1 MLRTRHGDE
10 MITGRRM
17 DGTLRERLQPRFQ
30 PVASGL
36 ARERL
41 AEIAPAFP
49 DGFLTPPLRDLLLG
63 LAEHSEF
70 LWQIVSRTPER
81 FVALVEQ
88 APEAANADLVARQR
102 AEGAHCASEA
112 DLTAMAKR
120 LRANRLTH
128 ALLVALADL
137 GGLWDLETVTKA
149 LTDFADA
156 SVAAGLDAL
165 LRRAA
170 AGGKVRLADPGAPT
184 RDSGLFVLGLGK
196 LGGFELNYSSDIDL
210 IVFYDA
216 ERAQA
221 VAGPEAKAVFGKL
234 AQDLG
239 KLLSQRGADG
249 YVHRVDYRLRPD
261 PGSTALALSTT
272 FAFDYYQS
280 IGQDWERAAFIK
292 ARPVAGDLEAGEA
305 FLAELGPFIW
315 RRHFDFAAIA
325 EIHALKR
332 QIHAVRGHDEIAV
345 AGHNIKIGRGGI
357 REIEFFAQTQQLV
370 FGGRQA
376 ALRGRRTVE
385 TLNGLT
391 EAGWIDARA
400 RDELTQAYI
409 VLRTIEHRLQMLRDE
424 QTQRLPTDP
433 KALEGF
439 ARFCGFPTLA
449 AFEETLLGHAA
460 RVQGH
465 YALLFENGADET
477 AAPLPFGPGE
487 AEPATLAG
495 LERLGFREAERAYG
509 IVRDWHLGRHG
520 ALRGGR
526 AREILS
532 DFLPAL
538 LKALGGAP
546 DPDAALL
553 TLDRAFA
560 RMPAAAELLAILRS
574 HERLRGLFADLLG
587 ASPLLADTVGRSPH
601 VLDAVLEPDFVAPV
615 SRPEALARQYRAL
628 VGEPATHEEFL
639 DRCRDAARRMA
650 FVTGARLVSGLITP
664 AQAGHAYAGIA
675 EAAVGLVLEAETRRF
690 AQEHGQVPRGRCCV
704 LALGRLGS
712 RQLTAASDL
721 DLVVLYDFD
730 ADDRM
735 SDGPRPL
742 DAVVAYNRLAQRL
755 VAALT
760 VPTRRGRLYQV
771 DLRLRPFGRHA
782 PPGVQVKGF
791 AAYYAPGGEAET
803 WEHMA
808 LTRARIVAGDAS
820 LAAEVEAII
829 AEVVARPRDPVSL
842 CAEAGA
848 MRALVTKERGFAG
861 PHDLK
866 LAPGGLFDLDFLAQ
880 TLVLAGHMT
889 ECVGC
894 DAAHVLQRAG
904 ERGLIP
910 PEAAEALARAYA
922 TLDAAAHWQRL
933 TLEDPAKPP
942 PANAARRIAHAMNL
956 PDARALAAEMR
967 QLRRTVRTLLIALKG
982 MVAAQGGRR
991 SR

>member
-1 MLRTRHGDE
+1 
-10 MITGRRM
+10 M
-17 DGTLRERLQPRFQ
+17 DGTLRERLRPRFQ
-30 PVASGL
+30 PLTSGL

-41 AEIAPAFP
+41 AEVEPAFP
-49 DGFLTPPLRDLLLG
+49 EGFLTPPLRTLLLG
-63 LAEHSEF
+63 LADHSEF
-70 LWQIVSRTPER
+70 LWGIVARTPER

-88 APEAANADLVARQR
+88 APEAANADLIARQR
-102 AEGAHCASEA
+102 AEGASCTTDT
-112 DLTAMAKR
+112 DLAAMGQR
-120 LRANRLTH
+120 LRANRIRH

-137 GGLWDLETVTKA
+137 GGLWDLDAVTKA
-149 LTDFADA
+149 LSDFADA

-170 AGGKVRLADPGAPT
+170 AGGRIRPADPEAPA
-184 RDSGLFVLGLGK
+184 RGSGLFILGLGK
-196 LGGFELNYSSDIDL
+196 LGGGELNYSSDIDL
-210 IVFYDA
+210 VVFYDA
-216 ERAQA
+216 ARAEA
-221 VAGPEAKAVFGKL
+221 VAGPEAKAVFGKV
-234 AQDLG
+234 AQDLV
-239 KLLSQRGADG
+239 KLLSQRTADG
-249 YVHRVDYRLRPD
+249 YVHRIDYRLRPD
-261 PGSTALALSTT
+261 PGSTALALSTAY
-272 FAFDYYQS
+272 AFDYYQS
-280 IGQDWERAAFIK
+280 IGQDWERAAYIK
-292 ARPVAGDLEAGEA
+292 ARAVAGDVEAAEG
-305 FLAELGPFIW
+305 FLAELKPFIW

-370 FGGRQA
+370 FGGRQPT
-376 ALRGRRTVE
+376 LRSRRTVE
-385 TLNGLT
+385 TLDGLCA
-391 EAGWIDARA
+391 AGWIDARA
-400 RDELTQAYI
+400 RDELTRAYTF
-409 VLRTIEHRLQMLRDE
+409 LRTTEHRLQMLRDE
-424 QTQRLPTDP
+424 QTQRLPSDP
-433 KALEGF
+433 DALDGF
-439 ARFCGFPTLA
+439 ARFCGFADLA
-449 AFEETLLGHAA
+449 AFEADLLAHAA

-465 YALLFENGADET
+465 YGLLFEAGTDE
-477 AAPLPFGPGE
+477 APAPLAFGPGE

-495 LERLGFREAERAYG
+495 LERLGFREAERAHG

-538 LKALGGAP
+538 LKALGGTP

-587 ASPLLADTVGRSPH
+587 ASPRLADTVGRSPH
-601 VLDAVLEPDFVAPV
+601 VLDAVLEPDFIAPV
-615 SRPEALARQYRAL
+615 SGPEALAHQYRAL

-639 DRCRDAARRMA
+639 DRCRDAGRRMG

-664 AQAGHAYAGIA
+664 AQAGHAYAAIA
-675 EAAVGLVLEAETRRF
+675 EAAIGLVLAAETRRF
-690 AQEHGQVPRGRCCV
+690 AEEHGSVPRGRCCV

-721 DLVVLYDFD
+721 DLVFLYDFD
-730 ADDRM
+730 AEDRM

-742 DAVVAYNRLAQRL
+742 DAVVAYNRLAQRV

-771 DLRLRPFGRHA
+771 DLRLRPFGSHA
-782 PPGVQVKGF
+782 PPAVQMKGF
-791 AAYYAPGGEAET
+791 TAYYAQGAEAET

-820 LAAEVEAII
+820 LAAEVGRSIT
-829 AEVVARPRDPVSL
+829 EVVTRPRDPAAL

-848 MRALVTKERGFAG
+848 MRALVTKERGYAG

-880 TLVLAGHMT
+880 TLILAGNLT
-889 ECVGC
+889 DCLGL
-894 DAAHVLQRAG
+894 DAGSVLHRTG

-910 PEAAEALARAYA
+910 PEAAESLVQAYA
-922 TLDAAAHWQRL
+922 VLDAAAHWQRL
-933 TLEDPAKPP
+933 TLEDPATPP
-942 PANAARRIAHAMNL
+942 PPNAARRIAHAMNL
-956 PDARALAAEMR
+956 PDARALAAELR
-967 QLRRTVRTLLIALKG
+967 QQRRSARASMAALKG
-982 MVAAQGGRR
+982 LVATRGGRR

>member
-1 MLRTRHGDE
+1 
-10 MITGRRM
+10 M
-17 DGTLRERLQPRFQ
+17 DGTLRERLRPRFQ
-30 PVASGL
+30 PVPSGL

-63 LAEHSEF
+63 LADHSDF
-70 LWQIVSRTPER
+70 LWRIVARAPER
-81 FVALVEQ
+81 FVALAQQ
-88 APEAANADLVARQR
+88 APETANADLVARQR
-102 AEGAHCASEA
+102 AEGDPCASEA
-112 DLTAMAKR
+112 DLAAMGKR
-120 LRANRLTH
+120 MRANRIAH

-137 GGLWDLETVTKA
+137 GGLWNLDAVTRA

-156 SVAAGLDAL
+156 SVAAGIDAL
-165 LRRAA
+165 LRRSA
-170 AGGKVRLADPGAPT
+170 AGGRFRLVDPDAPA
-184 RDSGLFVLGLGK
+184 RGSGLFVLGLGK
-196 LGGFELNYSSDIDL
+196 LGGGELNYSSDIDL
-210 IVFYDA
+210 VVFYDA
-216 ERAQA
+216 ERARA
-221 VAGPEAKAVFGKL
+221 VAGAEAKAVFGKV

-239 KLLSQRGADG
+239 KLLSQRTADG

-261 PGSTALALSTT
+261 PGSTALALSTA

-292 ARPVAGDLEAGEA
+292 ARAVAGDIEAAGA

-370 FGGRQA
+370 FGGRQP
-376 ALRGRRTVE
+376 ALRSPRTVE
-385 TLNGLT
+385 TLDGLC

-400 RDELTQAYI
+400 RDELTESYTL
-409 VLRTIEHRLQMLRDE
+409 LRTIEHRLQMLRDE
-424 QTQRLPTDP
+424 QTQRLPTDRE
-433 KALEGF
+433 ALDGF

-449 AFEETLLGHAA
+449 AFEEVLLAHAA

-465 YALLFENGADET
+465 YALLFEGGADEVGP
-477 AAPLPFGPGE
+477 PLAFGPGE
-487 AEPATLAG
+487 AEPATLAA
-495 LERLGFREAERAYG
+495 LERLGFREAERAHG
-509 IVRDWHLGRHG
+509 IVRDWQLGRHG

-538 LKALGGAP
+538 LKALGGTP

-560 RMPAAAELLAILRS
+560 QMPAAAELLAILRS

-587 ASPLLADTVGRSPH
+587 ASPRLAETVGRSPH
-601 VLDAVLEPDFVAPV
+601 VLDAVLEPDFVTPV
-615 SRPEALARQYRAL
+615 AGPEALARQYRAL
-628 VGEPATHEEFL
+628 VGAPATHEDVL
-639 DRCRDAARRMA
+639 DRCRDAARRMG

-664 AQAGHAYAGIA
+664 AQAGHAYTGIA
-675 EAAVGLVLEAETRRF
+675 DAAVGLVLEAETRRF
-690 AQEHGQVPRGRCCV
+690 AEEHGHVPRGRCCA

-721 DLVVLYDFD
+721 DLVFLYDFD

-771 DLRLRPFGRHA
+771 DLRLRPFGSHA
-782 PPGVQVKGF
+782 PPAVQVKGF
-791 AAYYAPGGEAET
+791 AAYHADGGEAET

-820 LAAEVEAII
+820 LAAEVEGVI
-829 AEVVARPRDPVSL
+829 AAVVGRPRDPAAL

-880 TLVLAGHMT
+880 ALILAGHLT
-889 ECVGC
+889 DCVGL
-894 DAAHVLQRAG
+894 DAGTVLRRAG

-910 PEAAEALARAYA
+910 AEAAESLAQAHA
-922 TLDAAAHWQRL
+922 VLDAAAQWQRL
-933 TLEDPAKPP
+933 TLEDPIKPP

-956 PDARALAAEMR
+956 PDARALAAELR
-967 QLRRTVRTLLIALKG
+967 LQRRTTRALLVALKKSL
-982 MVAAQGGRR
+982 GR
-991 SR
+991 

>member
-1 MLRTRHGDE
+1 M
-10 MITGRRM
+10 RM
-17 DGTLRERLQPRFQ
+17 DGTLRERLRPRFP
-30 PVASGL
+30 PVASPL

-63 LAEHSEF
+63 LADHSEF
-70 LWQIVSRTPER
+70 LWQSVVRAPER

-88 APEAANADLVARQR
+88 APEAAHADLVAGQR
-102 AEGAHCASEA
+102 ATGASCASEA
-112 DLTAMAKR
+112 DLAAIGKR
-120 LRANRLTH
+120 FRANRIAH

-137 GGLWDLETVTKA
+137 GGAWDLDAVTRA
-149 LTDFADA
+149 LTEFADA

-170 AGGKVRLADPGAPT
+170 AGGRVRLVDPDDPA
-184 RDSGLFVLGLGK
+184 RASGLFVLGLGK
-196 LGGFELNYSSDIDL
+196 LGGGELNYSSDIDL
-210 IVFYDA
+210 VVFYDA
-216 ERAQA
+216 ARAEA
-221 VAGPEAKAVFGKL
+221 VAGAEAKAVFGKV

-239 KLLSQRGADG
+239 KLLSQRTADG

-261 PGSTALALSTT
+261 PGSTALALSTAY
-272 FAFDYYQS
+272 AFEYYQS

-292 ARPVAGDLEAGEA
+292 ARAIAGDIEAGDA

-345 AGHNIKIGRGGI
+345 EGHDIKIGRGGI

-370 FGGRQA
+370 FGGRQP
-376 ALRGRRTVE
+376 ALRSRRTVE
-385 TLNGLT
+385 TLGGLCA
-391 EAGWIDARA
+391 AGWIDARA
-400 RDELTQAYI
+400 RDELTEAYTF
-409 VLRTIEHRLQMLRDE
+409 LRTIEHRLQMLRDE
-424 QTQRLPTDP
+424 QTQRLPSDP
-433 KALEGF
+433 DALEGF
-439 ARFCGFPTLA
+439 ARFCGFPTRA
-449 AFEETLLGHAA
+449 AFDEALLAHAA

-465 YALLFENGADET
+465 YALLFEGGAGEA
-477 AAPLPFGPGE
+477 AAPLAFGPGE

-495 LERLGFREAERAYG
+495 LERLGFREAARAHG
-509 IVRDWHLGRHG
+509 IVRDWQLGRHG

-538 LKALGGAP
+538 LTALGGTP
-546 DPDAALL
+546 DPDSALL

-587 ASPLLADTVGRSPH
+587 ASPLLAETVGRSPH
-601 VLDAVLEPDFVAPV
+601 VLDAVLEPDFIAPV
-615 SRPEALARQYRAL
+615 SGPEALARQYRAL
-628 VGEPATHEEFL
+628 VGEPATHEDVL
-639 DRCRDAARRMA
+639 DRCRDAARRMG

-675 EAAVGLVLEAETRRF
+675 DAAVGLVLEAETRRF
-690 AQEHGQVPRGRCCV
+690 AREHGSVPRGRCCV

-721 DLVVLYDFD
+721 DLVVVYDFD
-730 ADDRM
+730 PDARM

-760 VPTRRGRLYQV
+760 VPTRRGRLYRV
-771 DLRLRPFGRHA
+771 DLRLRPFGSHA
-782 PPGVQVKGF
+782 PPAVQVKGF
-791 AAYYAPGGEAET
+791 AAYYAEGGEAEA

-820 LAAEVEAII
+820 LAAEVEGII
-829 AEVVARPRDPVSL
+829 ADVVTRPRDPASL

-848 MRALVTKERGFAG
+848 MRALVTKARGYAG
-861 PHDLK
+861 PHNLK

-880 TLVLAGHMT
+880 ALILAGHLT
-889 ECVGC
+889 DCVGC
-894 DAAHVLQRAG
+894 ESGHVLHRAG

-910 PEAAEALARAYA
+910 PEAAEALAQAHA
-922 TLDAAAHWQRL
+922 VLDAAAQWQRL
-933 TLEDPAKPP
+933 TLEDATKPP

-956 PDARALAAEMR
+956 PDARTLAAE
-967 QLRRTVRTLLIALKG
+967 LRVQRRSVRARLVALKG
-982 MVAAQGGRR
+982 MLAARSGRR
-991 SR
+991 SRSGP